1 MSPVDPAKYTAFL
14 AAMALMAISP
24 GPANL
29 FFIRTGLSGKKRNVF
44 AGVLGVNSATLVWF
58 VAAALGL
65 QALMIALP
73 VAFTVMTLVGGL
85 YLVWLGGSTIRHALK
100 LENERIDPQFMAPAA
115 PGTLTRTLREGF
127 MVQMLNPK
135 VLLFFSVVLP
145 PFLDIARP
153 MPAQMS
159 VFAATAIGMDVIS
172 MTSYGLLAVTL
183 SHLLQQPRH
192 RRTFDIAAGSVLVLI
207 AVMILWHGLQDLI

>member
-1 MSPVDPAKYTAFL
+1 MSPVDPAKYSAFL

-29 FFIRTGLSGKKRNVF
+29 FFIRTGLSGRKRNVF
-44 AGVLGVNSATLVWF
+44 TGVIGVNTATLVWF

-73 VAFTVMTLVGGL
+73 LLFKAMTIAGGL
-85 YLVWLGGSTIRHALK
+85 YLIWLGVSTVRHALK
-100 LENERIDPQFMAPAA
+100 IDNERIDLQFIAPAT

-172 MTSYGLLAVTL
+172 MTTYGLLAVTL

-207 AVMILWHGLQDLI
+207 AVMILGHAAKDLF